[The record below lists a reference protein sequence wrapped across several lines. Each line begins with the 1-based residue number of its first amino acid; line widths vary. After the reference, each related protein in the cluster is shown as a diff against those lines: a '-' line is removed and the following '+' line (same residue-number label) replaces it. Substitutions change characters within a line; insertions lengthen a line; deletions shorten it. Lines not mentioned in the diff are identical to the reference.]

1 MNRHLIAASSLVG
14 LFVIASQSAYAGSYS
29 DAVLSDNPIAYWP
42 MNGNADDVSGNNHNG
57 AVDGGTD
64 SVTFD
69 HPGLVPAESGSG
81 AVSLAG
87 MDRIIVPGFE
97 KIGATGYSAE
107 YWVSVTEFPTACCDN
122 FVGDGEAGG
131 DFFMM
136 NYLIGPGQGD
146 TGAVRPHYSFANTPV
161 SLTTQTPNVLELDT
175 TFHVVTTWDATDPNN
190 NNGKIYFNGQL
201 VLEGNVTGNVPAPGD
216 TGDNKI
222 YIGRDDRENRPS
234 NFIID
239 EVAFYDYPLTD
250 AQVESHFAIGS
261 VPEPNSAVLLALGGS
276 LLLLRRQRK

>member
-1 MNRHLIAASSLVG
+1 MRCHVFKLNCLLGLILLIPNLAFAG
-14 LFVIASQSAYAGSYS
+14 TYA
-29 DAVLSDNPIAYWP
+29 DAVLNDNPIAYWR
-42 MNGNADDVSGNNHNG
+42 MNSNADDASGNNHNG
-57 AVDGGTD
+57 AVDGGTG

-69 HPGLVPAESGSG
+69 HPGLVPAEAGSG

-87 MDRIIVPGFE
+87 MDRIIIPGFE
-97 KIGATGYSAE
+97 KIGASGYSAE
-107 YWVSVTEFPTACCDN
+107 YWVNVTAYPTACCDN
-122 FVGDGEAGG
+122 LVGDGEAGG

-146 TGAVRPHYSFANTPV
+146 IGAVRPHFSFGNQPV
-161 SLTTQTPNVLELDT
+161 SLTTQEPNVLALNT
-175 TFHVVTTWDATDPNN
+175 TYHVVTTWDATDPNN

-201 VLEGNVTGNVPAPGD
+201 VLEGNVTGNVPAAGE

-239 EVAFYDYPLTD
+239 EVALYDYPLTE
-250 AQVESHFAIGS
+250 AQIQNHYVVGS
-261 VPEPNSAVLLALGGS
+261 VPEPSSAVLLLLGGS
-276 LLLLRRQRK
+276 FVILRSRRR